1 MSSQIT
7 NNNTYTMVP
16 ASPNPYI
23 SRKLNNMDQAQ
34 VIKREREYW
43 SRLYHK
49 MLKGLEIMIDVQ
61 RLVKDIKKLAEETNI
76 TITEVEGS
84 VLMANIN
91 NQVIN
96 TTNITQIL
104 EDLRYIVQSN
114 MDEWA
119 F

>member
-7 NNNTYTMVP
+7 NNNTYIMVP

-34 VIKREREYW
+34 VMKREREDW

-49 MLKGLEIMIDVQ
+49 MLKGLETMIDVQ

-84 VLMANIN
+84 VLMASIN
-91 NQVIN
+91 NQVMN

-104 EDLRYIVQSN
+104 EDLRYIVQSD
-114 MDEWA
+114 MDERA